1 MNTCKHES
9 WKKRSDRMTVQCQKC
24 GLEADELSRT
34 YKVYIDLTDEEIDS
48 LADEFG
54 AGMEQFGGCFRHLD
68 FARAIL
74 RKAQKK

>member
-24 GLEADELSRT
+24 GLEADELSHT
-34 YKVYIDLTDEEIDS
+34 YKFYIDITDEEIDN
-48 LADEFG
+48 LADKFG

-74 RKAQKK
+74 KKASEK